1 MISRSLSDV
10 EAAGGFTLNNGLGTD
25 SAMAPEVEGA
35 SSALAWGCSETES
48 FVTGVSWTGRKDDS
62 FSGSRADAFSR
73 RAVAEEFGSSETT
86 SLAASFRRCDGATHG
101 TKKRSRRE
109 IKDTRGEDGVFG
121 TLCLAAD
128 FGEDGCST
136 AVDEWAPSELACAP
150 FRETRVG

>member
-1 MISRSLSDV
+1 MISRSLSEV
-10 EAAGGFTLNNGLGTD
+10 EATGGVTCNGLGPD

-35 SSALAWGCSETES
+35 SSALACGCSEIDS
-48 FVTGVSWTGRKDDS
+48 FVTGVSWTGRNDES
-62 FSGSRADAFSR
+62 FSASRADDFSR
-73 RAVAEEFGSSETT
+73 RAVAEELGSSEAT

-121 TLCLAAD
+121 ALCLAAD

-136 AVDEWAPSELACAP
+136 AVDEWAPSEAVCAP